1 MKKKILIGCLIVAC
15 VMMILPST
23 TVAESNSVE
32 DRIKLREKI
41 QEQIEE
47 TLDVKDGPHEPT
59 LILRLLLIMRNL
71 LLLGIIGIIGI
82 IFTLINLI
90 NNNSS
95 A

>member
-47 TLDVKDGPHEPT
+47 TLDVTDGPHEPDT
-59 LILRLLLIMRNL
+59 FLLHDEARS
-71 LLLGIIGIIGI
+71 LGTVCWLSRSHEAPGRC
-82 IFTLINLI
+82 
-90 NNNSS
+90 
-95 A
+95 

>member
-47 TLDVKDGPHEPT
+47 TLDVTDGPHEPT

-71 LLLGIIGIIGI
+71 LLLGIVGIIGI